1 MYTHLPACQL
11 PPTTTTTKPFLHD
24 LQDTHETLTLTLQ
37 HPVSRLTTSGPGSCN
52 TPGKMSNQVSKAA
65 ELQITGHG
73 DVTAIYGTD
82 AHYTCAVDDST
93 GVQQVT
99 WQKLSEDA
107 PIQNLATYSEQFGQQ
122 VNSPFQDKVFFTEAS
137 LGSSSIT
144 LKNVTWED
152 DSCYI
157 CSFNAFPSG
166 SKQQQTCLE
175 VQGISE
181 VKTTMLTSSL
191 EREGTKEVVFSCSTT
206 GRPPPTID
214 WASSDDHFLVRQ
226 GEAPTTTNNDGTF
239 TSSQN
244 VSLRAPPGQS
254 GHVDCLVNR
263 GMAGERRERVTF
275 LLSFEQKTP
284 EEERMPW
291 SFLGPLVACTLIL
304 VTVAVAV
311 AMITARRRFKQHR
324 TVEML

>member
-1 MYTHLPACQL
+1 
-11 PPTTTTTKPFLHD
+11 
-24 LQDTHETLTLTLQ
+24 
-37 HPVSRLTTSGPGSCN
+37 
-52 TPGKMSNQVSKAA
+52 MSNQVSKAA

-107 PIQNLATYSEQFGQQ
+107 PIQNLATYSKQFGQQ
-122 VNSPFQDKVFFTEAS
+122 VNSPFQDKVFFTKAS

-144 LKNVTWED
+144 LKNVTWDD

-166 SKQQQTCLE
+166 SKQQQSCLE

-181 VKTTMLTSSL
+181 VKTSSL
-191 EREGTKEVVFSCSTT
+191 EREGTQEVVFSCSTT
-206 GRPPPTID
+206 GRPPPTIN
-214 WASSDDHFLVRQ
+214 WAFSDDHFLVRQ
-226 GEAPTTTNNDGTF
+226 GEATMTTNDDGTF
-239 TSSQN
+239 TISQN

-254 GHVDCLVNR
+254 GHVDCLANR

-275 LLSFEQKTP
+275 LFSFEQKTP
-284 EEERMPW
+284 EEEHKPW
-291 SFLGPLVACTLIL
+291 SLVGPLMACTLIL
-304 VTVAVAV
+304 VTVAAAV
-311 AMITARRRFKQHR
+311 AIITAKRWFKQHR
-324 TVEML
+324 TLEML